1 MLRGYGQQI
10 RGLDHHAK
18 IRIVMQKLD
27 RTATRRTFARRRL
40 CNGHGDPVDLKQI
53 TGFNPQVTFATGA
66 MIDRHTVVL
75 DKP

>member
-1 MLRGYGQQI
+1 
-10 RGLDHHAK
+10 
-18 IRIVMQKLD
+18 MQKLD